1 MENLNLPKL
10 DSRLITAAD
19 MVRGDSVADIGTD
32 HAYIPIYLLKTNKCL
47 RAVAS
52 DINAGPL
59 KNAKENAAA
68 YGVDKKVDFYLTDG
82 TKGIDL
88 SAVTDIVICGMGGE
102 LCARIVYECE
112 RAHDLN
118 FVLQPMSAVHKLRS
132 FLYSEGYKIVDGAVA
147 VSGDKVYQCIACRYD
162 GISRALSPA
171 EALVGRADEP
181 LSKHPLYPLLLE
193 KYIKK
198 AEKELNGKRAGGLD
212 TTDIEKLYNELCS
225 IYQDHT
231 V

>member
-132 FLYSEGYKIVDGAVA
+132 FLYSEGKKI
-147 VSGDKVYQCIACRYD
+147 
-162 GISRALSPA
+162 
-171 EALVGRADEP
+171 
-181 LSKHPLYPLLLE
+181 
-193 KYIKK
+193 
-198 AEKELNGKRAGGLD
+198 
-212 TTDIEKLYNELCS
+212 
-225 IYQDHT
+225 
-231 V
+231 